1 MKKFICLL
9 LCFCFLIS
17 CFPLAACATEAN
29 PIGSAYA
36 VIKDENGNI
45 LEHLDIEVSV
55 SEATSNSRSG
65 SSTRTI
71 TYTARSSETSSGTSA
86 PMDGITATLS
96 ISWNDFLGIE
106 NQANIFSGAWAV
118 GDETISSRF
127 VYYSAYD
134 VYGNCNQPLS
144 KTPSSNSFSYTP
156 SNFTGYRFY
165 LTSYATIASTG
176 NRLEFTIHT

>member
-1 MKKFICLL
+1 MKKFIYLS

-17 CFPLAACATEAN
+17 CLPVAVCAAEVDDAAN
-29 PIGSAYA
+29 VYA

-45 LEHLDIEVSV
+45 LEYLDVEVTV
-55 SEATSNSRSG
+55 SEDPGTLRNG

-71 TYTARSSETSSGTSA
+71 TYTARSTTTSSGTSE

-96 ISWNDFLGIE
+96 ISWNDFLGVE
-106 NQANIFSGAWAV
+106 NQATIFSGAWAV

-134 VYGNCNQPLS
+134 VFDNCNQSLS
-144 KTPSSNSFSYTP
+144 KTPSSNSFSYEPT
-156 SNFTGYRFY
+156 NFKGYRFY
-165 LTSYATIASTG
+165 LTSFATIASTG